1 MVILYPSVKF
11 SSNAIRLMNKPNF
24 DPGLTQQY
32 SAEIKRVIRKDGQ
45 FNVRRHGTTWQDI
58 HPYLFFLNAP
68 WYVFLGFIVT
78 GFIFVNLIFAG
89 TYYLIGVQHL
99 QGADAPTEFGRFLDA
114 FFFSSQ
120 TLTTVGY
127 GTLAP
132 RGSLVNLIAAFE
144 AMIGLM
150 GFAVVTGF
158 LVGRVSRP
166 TARIGFSDTMIVA
179 PYQDGTSLQFR
190 LVNRGVSNLMEL
202 QASVMLMTVVTSDGR
217 QERKFERL
225 ELERENVLFLALTWT
240 IVHAIDANSPLFGKT
255 AADLE
260 RLQAE
265 VLILIKGTD
274 DMFSQVVHARYSYR
288 YDEIVW
294 GAKFTPAF
302 EIDDKGTMRLDV
314 GKVSDHVKL
323 PSLGS

>member
-1 MVILYPSVKF
+1 MK
-11 SSNAIRLMNKPNF
+11 KPDF

-32 SAEIKRVIRKDGQ
+32 SAEISRVIRKDGQ
-45 FNVRRHGTTWQDI
+45 FNVRRHGTTWQDV
-58 HPYLFFLNAP
+58 HPYLYFLNAP
-68 WYVFLGFIVT
+68 WYIFISVMVSGFIVVN
-78 GFIFVNLIFAG
+78 FIFAA

-99 QGADAPTEFGRFLDA
+99 QGAEAATEFGRFLNA
-114 FFFSSQ
+114 FFFSAQ

-127 GTLAP
+127 GTIAP
-132 RGSLVNLIAAFE
+132 RGVLVNFIASFE

-166 TARIGFSDTMIVA
+166 TARIGFSERMIVA
-179 PYQDGTSLQFR
+179 PYQDVTSLQFR

-202 QASVMLMTVVTSDGR
+202 EASVLLMTVVNTDGR
-217 QERKFERL
+217 LERKYESL
-225 ELERENVLFLALTWT
+225 ELERDRVLFLALTWT
-240 IVHAIDANSPLFGKT
+240 IVHAIGADSPLFGKT
-255 AADLE
+255 AADLQ
-260 RLQAE
+260 RLKAE

-302 EIDDKGTMRLDV
+302 EIDDKGTLLLDV
-314 GKVSDHVKL
+314 DKVSDHVKV
-323 PSLGS
+323 PRLGP

>member
-1 MVILYPSVKF
+1 MK
-11 SSNAIRLMNKPNF
+11 KPNF

-32 SAEIKRVIRKDGQ
+32 SAEISRVIRRDGQ

-58 HPYLFFLNAP
+58 HPYLYFLNAP
-68 WYVFLGFIVT
+68 WYNFFGFMVAGFIAVN
-78 GFIFVNLIFAG
+78 FIFAL
-89 TYYLIGVQHL
+89 TYYLIGVQNL
-99 QGADAPTEFGRFLDA
+99 QGAEAATEFRRFLNA
-114 FFFSSQ
+114 FFFSAQ

-127 GTLAP
+127 GTIAP
-132 RGSLVNLIAAFE
+132 RGVLVNLLASFE
-144 AMIGLM
+144 AMMGLM

-179 PYQDGTSLQFR
+179 PYQDATSLQFR

-202 QASVMLMTVVTSDGR
+202 DASVMLMTVVTTDGR
-217 QERKFERL
+217 LERKFERL
-225 ELERENVLFLALTWT
+225 ELERDSVLFLALTWT
-240 IVHAIDANSPLFGKT
+240 IVHAIDANSPLFGKS
-255 AADLE
+255 AADLK
-260 RLQAE
+260 RLKAE

-302 EIDDKGTMRLDV
+302 EIDEKGTMHLDV
-314 GKVSDHVKL
+314 DKVSDHVKL
-323 PSLGS
+323 PSLGP

>member
-1 MVILYPSVKF
+1 MK
-11 SSNAIRLMNKPNF
+11 KPDF

-32 SAEIKRVIRKDGQ
+32 SAEISRVITKDGQ

-58 HPYLFFLNAP
+58 HPYLYFLNAP
-68 WYVFLGFIVT
+68 WYIFFGLMVAGFIGVN
-78 GFIFVNLIFAG
+78 FIFAA

-99 QGADAPTEFGRFLDA
+99 QGAEAATEFGRFLNA
-114 FFFSSQ
+114 FFFSAQ

-127 GTLAP
+127 GTIAP
-132 RGSLVNLIAAFE
+132 RGVLVNFIASFE

-166 TARIGFSDTMIVA
+166 TARIGFSRRMIVA
-179 PYQDGTSLQFR
+179 PYQDVTSLQFR

-202 QASVMLMTVVTSDGR
+202 EASVLLMTVVKTDGR
-217 QERKFERL
+217 LERKYERL
-225 ELERENVLFLALTWT
+225 ELERDSVLFLALTWT
-240 IVHAIDANSPLFGKT
+240 IVHAIDAESPLFGKT
-255 AADLE
+255 AADLQ
-260 RLQAE
+260 RLKAE

-302 EIDDKGTMRLDV
+302 EIDDKGTLLLDV
-314 GKVSDHVKL
+314 DKVSDHVKV
-323 PSLGS
+323 PSLGP

>member
-1 MVILYPSVKF
+1 MK
-11 SSNAIRLMNKPNF
+11 KPNF

-32 SAEIKRVIRKDGQ
+32 SAEIRRVIRKDGQ
-45 FNVRRHGTTWQDI
+45 FNVRRHGTTWHDI
-58 HPYLFFLNAP
+58 HPYLYFLNAP
-68 WYVFLGFIVT
+68 WYVFFGLMTAGFVA
-78 GFIFVNLIFAG
+78 VNLAFAT
-89 TYYLIGVQHL
+89 TYYLIGVQYL
-99 QGADAPTEFGRFLDA
+99 QGAGAATEVQRFLNA
-114 FFFSSQ
+114 FFFSTQ

-132 RGSLVNLIAAFE
+132 RGVAVNLIASFE

-166 TARIGFSDTMIVA
+166 TARIGFSDTMVVA

-202 QASVMLMTVVTSDGR
+202 EASVMLMTVVTTDGR

-225 ELERENVLFLALTWT
+225 ELERDKVLFLALTWT
-240 IVHAIDANSPLFGKT
+240 IVHPIDANSPLFGRT

-260 RLQAE
+260 RLKAE
-265 VLILIKGTD
+265 ILILVKGTD

-302 EIDDKGTMRLDV
+302 EIDGEGTMLLDV
-314 GKVSDHVKL
+314 DKVSNHVKV
-323 PSLGS
+323 PGLGP

>member
-1 MVILYPSVKF
+1 MK
-11 SSNAIRLMNKPNF
+11 KPTF

-32 SAEIKRVIRKDGQ
+32 SAEISRVIRKDGQ
-45 FNVRRHGTTWQDI
+45 FNVRRHGTTWHDI
-58 HPYLFFLNAP
+58 HPYLYFLNAP
-68 WYVFLGFIVT
+68 WYVFFGFMAAAFVA
-78 GFIFVNLIFAG
+78 VNLAFAT
-89 TYYLIGVQHL
+89 TYYLIGTQYL
-99 QGADAPTEFGRFLDA
+99 PGAEAATESGRFLNA

-127 GTLAP
+127 GIIAP
-132 RGSLVNLIAAFE
+132 RGVLVNFIASFE
-144 AMIGLM
+144 AMTGLM

-166 TARIGFSDTMIVA
+166 TARIGFSDRMVVA
-179 PYQDGTSLQFR
+179 PYQDVTGLQFR

-202 QASVMLMTVVTSDGR
+202 EASVLLMTVETIEGR
-217 QERKFERL
+217 QQRKYQRL
-225 ELERENVLFLALTWT
+225 ELERDKVLFLALTWT
-240 IVHAIDANSPLFGKT
+240 IVHPIDANSPLFGKT

-260 RLQAE
+260 RLKAE

-294 GAKFTPAF
+294 NAKFTPAF
-302 EIDDKGTMRLDV
+302 EIDDEGTMRLDV
-314 GKVSDHVKL
+314 GKVGDHVKL
-323 PSLGS
+323 PSLNP

>member
-1 MVILYPSVKF
+1 MK
-11 SSNAIRLMNKPNF
+11 KPDF

-32 SAEIKRVIRKDGQ
+32 SAEISRVIRKDGQ
-45 FNVRRHGTTWQDI
+45 FNVRRHGTTWQDV
-58 HPYLFFLNAP
+58 HPYLYFLNAP
-68 WYVFLGFIVT
+68 WYIFIGVMVSGFIVVN
-78 GFIFVNLIFAG
+78 FIFAA

-99 QGADAPTEFGRFLDA
+99 QGAEAATEFGRFLNA
-114 FFFSSQ
+114 FFFSAQ

-127 GTLAP
+127 GTIAP
-132 RGSLVNLIAAFE
+132 RGVLVNFIASFE

-166 TARIGFSDTMIVA
+166 TARIGFSKRMIVA
-179 PYQDGTSLQFR
+179 PYQDVTSLQFR

-202 QASVMLMTVVTSDGR
+202 EASVLLMTVVKTDGR
-217 QERKFERL
+217 LERKYERL
-225 ELERENVLFLALTWT
+225 ELERDRVLFLALTWT
-240 IVHAIDANSPLFGKT
+240 IVHAIDAESPLFGKT
-255 AADLE
+255 AADLQ
-260 RLQAE
+260 RLKAE

-302 EIDDKGTMRLDV
+302 EIDDKGTLLLDV
-314 GKVSDHVKL
+314 DKVSDHVKV
-323 PSLGS
+323 PSLGP